1 VFRPTSPSV
10 SAVRGRPG
18 FRKLLDRCSFDLRL
32 GLLNVFKKKTG
43 IESREHLDIVV
54 GCAFGEAVVQE
65 NLLEGLSRE
74 FNPLEV
80 GNADLFS
87 DQRSNLVRAAQIAD
101 DVDMRMPL
109 EIECIKG
116 FRCDPGDVSWVNHS
130 EGPIRNGE
138 HITHM
143 SCSLDEIERQ
153 QKVE

>member
-1 VFRPTSPSV
+1 MCFDPRRRRYQRYAAAEVFANSSIV
-10 SAVRGRPG
+10 
-18 FRKLLDRCSFDLRL
+18 FW
-32 GLLNVFKKKTG
+32 NVFKKKTG

-65 NLLEGLSRE
+65 NLLEVLGRE

-116 FRCDPGDVSWVNHS
+116 FRCDPGDVSWVNHG

-138 HITHM
+138 HITICPAVLTR
-143 SCSLDEIERQ
+143 SRDSRRFE
-153 QKVE
+153 